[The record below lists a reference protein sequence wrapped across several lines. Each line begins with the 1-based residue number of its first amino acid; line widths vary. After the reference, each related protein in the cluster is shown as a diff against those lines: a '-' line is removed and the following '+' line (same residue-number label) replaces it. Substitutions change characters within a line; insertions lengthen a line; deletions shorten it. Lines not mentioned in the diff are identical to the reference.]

1 MEDTLQI
8 SINKTSQ
15 SRVQNLNYHDI
26 QFGREYSDHMLIANF
41 KNGEWENP
49 HIEPYGNLSLS
60 PANPAIHYGQSIFE
74 GLKAYKHSDGKISI
88 FRPKANY
95 DRMNISAKRMVMP
108 HIPEEVFM
116 GGLTEL
122 LKPELLKLDHK
133 WVPDVEGTS
142 LYIRPFMFAT
152 DEFIGVRPS
161 QDYKFMIITTP
172 VGAYYSKPVRVKV
185 ETHYTRAV
193 KGGTG
198 YAKTAGNYAASL
210 YPAKLAQD
218 AGYDQLIWTDGQSH
232 TLIEESGTMNIMFIL
247 NDALVTAPIGDTIL
261 DGITRDSVLTLAK
274 DWGMKVEER
283 PLSVTEMVEGLQSGT
298 LKEAFGVGTAA
309 TIASIEVIAND
320 GIDYKLDESGREF
333 SQKMLNAL
341 TDIRLGRAEEFGQG
355 RRQIWLELFYLTR
368 KIHVDSFAQILG
380 V

>member
-8 SINKTSQ
+8 TINKTLQ
-15 SRVQNLNYHDI
+15 SRVQNLDYNNI
-26 QFGREYSDHMLIANF
+26 QFAREYSDHMLVTDF
-41 KNGEWENP
+41 KGGEWENP
-49 HIEPYGNLSLS
+49 EIIPYGNLSLS

-74 GLKAYKHSDGKISI
+74 GLKAYKHANGKISI

-95 DRMNISAKRMVMP
+95 NRMNVSAKRMVMP
-108 HIPEEVFM
+108 HIPEEIFM
-116 GGLTEL
+116 DGLTEL
-122 LKPELLKLDHK
+122 LRLDQK
-133 WVPDVEGTS
+133 WVPDVDGTS
-142 LYIRPFMFAT
+142 LYIRPFLFAT

-172 VGAYYSKPVRVKV
+172 VGAYYSKPVKVKV

-210 YPAKLAQD
+210 YPAMLAQKD
-218 AGYDQLIWTDGQSH
+218 GYDQLIWTDGQNH
-232 TLIEESGTMNIMFIL
+232 ELIEESGTMNIMFIL
-247 NDALVTAPIGDTIL
+247 NDALVTAPTGDTIL

-283 PLSVTEMVEGLQSGT
+283 PLSVKEMVEGLESGA

-309 TIASIEVIAND
+309 TIAHIEVIASD
-320 GIDYKLDESGREF
+320 GIDYKLDESGRVF
-333 SQKMLNAL
+333 SQKMLKAL
-341 TDIRLGRAEEFGQG
+341 TDIRLGLAEDKFGWNYY
-355 RRQIWLELFYLTR
+355 I
-368 KIHVDSFAQILG
+368 
-380 V
+380 

>member
-8 SINKTSQ
+8 IINKTTQ
-15 SRVQNLNYHDI
+15 SRVGNLDYNDI
-26 QFGREYSDHMLIANF
+26 QFAREYADHMLVTDF
-41 KNGEWENP
+41 KGGAWQTTE
-49 HIEPYGNLSLS
+49 IMPYGNLSLS

-74 GLKAYKHSDGKISI
+74 GLKAYKHADGKISV

-95 DRMNISAKRMVMP
+95 DRMNVSAKRMVMP

-116 GGLTEL
+116 DGLT
-122 LKPELLKLDHK
+122 ELLKLDHK
-133 WVPDVEGTS
+133 WVPDLDGTS
-142 LYIRPFMFAT
+142 LYIRPFLFAT

-172 VGAYYSKPVRVKV
+172 VGAYYSKPVKVKV

-218 AGYDQLIWTDGQSH
+218 AGYDQLLWTDGQNH
-232 TLIEESGTMNIMFIL
+232 ELIEESGTMNIMFIL
-247 NDALVTAPIGDTIL
+247 NGALVTAPIGDTIL
-261 DGITRDSVLTLAK
+261 DGITRDSVLTLAR
-274 DWGMKVEER
+274 DWGIKIEER
-283 PLSVTEMVEGLQSGT
+283 ALSVTEMVEGLKSGA

-320 GIDYKLDESGREF
+320 GVDYQLDESGREF
-333 SQKMLNAL
+333 SKKLLKEL
-341 TDIRLGRAEEFGQG
+341 TDIRLGRTEDKFGWNYY
-355 RRQIWLELFYLTR
+355 I
-368 KIHVDSFAQILG
+368 
-380 V
+380 

>member
-1 MEDTLQI
+1 MQDALQI
-8 SINKTSQ
+8 TINRTPK
-15 SRVQNLNYHDI
+15 SRIQNLDYQNI
-26 QFGREYSDHMLIANF
+26 QFAREYSDHMLVADF
-41 KNGEWENP
+41 KGGEWQNP
-49 HIEPYGNLSLS
+49 EIMAYGNLSLS

-95 DRMNISAKRMVMP
+95 DRMNVSAKRMVMP
-108 HIPEEVFM
+108 HIPEEIFM
-116 GGLTEL
+116 DGLTEL
-122 LKPELLKLDHK
+122 LRLDHK
-133 WVPDVEGTS
+133 WVPDLEGTS
-142 LYIRPFMFAT
+142 LYIRPFLFAT

-172 VGAYYSKPVRVKV
+172 VGAYYSKPVKVKV

-210 YPAKLAQD
+210 YPAMLAQND
-218 AGYDQLIWTDGQSH
+218 GYDQLIWTDGQNH
-232 TLIEESGTMNIMFIL
+232 ELIEESGTMNIMFIL
-247 NDALVTAPIGDTIL
+247 NGALVTAPTGDTIL

-274 DWGMKVEER
+274 EWGMKVEER
-283 PLSVTEMVEGLQSGT
+283 PLSVTEMVEGLQSGA

-309 TIASIEVIAND
+309 TIAPIEVIAND

-333 SQKMLNAL
+333 SQKMLTAL
-341 TDIRLGRAEEFGQG
+341 NDIRLGVAEDKFGWNFF
-355 RRQIWLELFYLTR
+355 I
-368 KIHVDSFAQILG
+368 
-380 V
+380 

>member
-8 SINKTSQ
+8 NINKTQ
-15 SRVQNLNYHDI
+15 HPRVQNLDYHDI
-26 QFGREYSDHMLIANF
+26 QFAREYSDHMLMADF
-41 KNGEWENP
+41 KNGAWQDP

-74 GLKAYKHSDGKISI
+74 GLKAYKHEDGRVSV

-95 DRMNISAKRMVMP
+95 SRMNVSAKRMVMP
-108 HIPEEVFM
+108 HIPEEIFM
-116 GGLTEL
+116 DGLI
-122 LKPELLKLDHK
+122 ELLKLDYK

-142 LYIRPFMFAT
+142 LYIRPFLFAT

-161 QDYKFMIITTP
+161 QNYKFMIITTP

-218 AGYDQLIWTDGQSH
+218 AGYDQLIWTDGQNH

-247 NDALVTAPIGDTIL
+247 NDALVTAPTGDTIL

-283 PLSVTEMVEGLQSGT
+283 PLSVTEMVEGLQSGA

-309 TIASIEVIAND
+309 TIAPIEIIAND
-320 GIDYKLDESGREF
+320 GIDYKLEESGREF
-333 SQKMLNAL
+333 SQKMLKTL
-341 TDIRLGRAEEFGQG
+341 TDIRLGRAEDKFGWNYF
-355 RRQIWLELFYLTR
+355 I
-368 KIHVDSFAQILG
+368 
-380 V
+380 

>member
-8 SINKTSQ
+8 NINKTQ
-15 SRVQNLNYHDI
+15 HPRVQNLDYHDI
-26 QFGREYSDHMLIANF
+26 QFAREYSDHMLMADF
-41 KNGEWENP
+41 KNGAWQDP

-74 GLKAYKHSDGKISI
+74 GLKAYKHEDGRVSV

-95 DRMNISAKRMVMP
+95 SRMNVSAKRMVMP
-108 HIPEEVFM
+108 HIPEEIFM
-116 GGLTEL
+116 DGLI
-122 LKPELLKLDHK
+122 ELLKLDYK

-142 LYIRPFMFAT
+142 LYIRPFLFAT

-161 QDYKFMIITTP
+161 QNYKFMIITTP

-218 AGYDQLIWTDGQSH
+218 AGYDQLIWTDGQNH

-247 NDALVTAPIGDTIL
+247 NDALVTAPTGDTIL

-283 PLSVTEMVEGLQSGT
+283 PLSVTEMVEGLQSGA

-309 TIASIEVIAND
+309 TIAPIEIIAND

-333 SQKMLNAL
+333 SQKMLKTL
-341 TDIRLGRAEEFGQG
+341 TDIRLGRAEDKFGWNYF
-355 RRQIWLELFYLTR
+355 I
-368 KIHVDSFAQILG
+368 
-380 V
+380 

>member
-1 MEDTLQI
+1 MQDTLQI
-8 SINKTSQ
+8 TINKTSQ
-15 SRVQNLNYHDI
+15 SRVQNLDYHDI
-26 QFGREYSDHMLIANF
+26 QFAREYSDHMLVADF
-41 KNGEWENP
+41 KGGDWQSPE
-49 HIEPYGNLSLS
+49 IMPYGNLSLS

-74 GLKAYKHSDGKISI
+74 GLKAYKHANGKISI

-108 HIPEEVFM
+108 HIPEEIFM
-116 GGLTEL
+116 DGLIEL
-122 LKPELLKLDHK
+122 LRLDHK

-142 LYIRPFMFAT
+142 LYIRPFLFAT

-172 VGAYYSKPVRVKV
+172 VGAYYSKPVKVKV
-185 ETHYTRAV
+185 ETHYTRAA

-210 YPAKLAQD
+210 YPAMLAQKD
-218 AGYDQLIWTDGQSH
+218 GYDQLIWTDGQNH
-232 TLIEESGTMNIMFIL
+232 ELIEESGTMNIMFIL
-247 NDALVTAPIGDTIL
+247 NDALVTAPTGDTIL

-283 PLSVTEMVEGLQSGT
+283 PLSVTEMVEGLQNGT

-309 TIASIEVIAND
+309 TIAPIEVIAND

-333 SQKMLNAL
+333 SQKLLKSL
-341 TDIRLGRAEEFGQG
+341 TDIRLGLEDDKFGWNYY
-355 RRQIWLELFYLTR
+355 I
-368 KIHVDSFAQILG
+368 
-380 V
+380 

>member
-8 SINKTSQ
+8 SINKTQ
-15 SRVQNLNYHDI
+15 HPRVQNLDYSNI
-26 QFGREYSDHMLIANF
+26 QFAREYSDHMLIADF
-41 KNGEWENP
+41 KNGEWKKP

-74 GLKAYKHSDGKISI
+74 GLKAYKHDDGKISV

-95 DRMNISAKRMVMP
+95 NRMNISAKRMVMP
-108 HIPEEVFM
+108 HIPEEIFM
-116 GGLTEL
+116 DGLTEL
-122 LKPELLKLDHK
+122 LKLDQA
-133 WVPDVEGTS
+133 WVPDLDGTS
-142 LYIRPFMFAT
+142 LYIRPFLFAT

-218 AGYDQLIWTDGQSH
+218 AGYDQLIWTDGQNH
-232 TLIEESGTMNIMFIL
+232 TQVEESGTMNIMFIL
-247 NDALVTAPIGDTIL
+247 NDALVTVPTSDTIL
-261 DGITRDSVLTLAK
+261 DGITRDSVLALAK
-274 DWGMKVEER
+274 NWGMKVEER
-283 PLSVTEMVEGLQSGT
+283 PLSVAEMVEGLKSGA
-298 LKEAFGVGTAA
+298 LQEAFGVGTAA
-309 TIASIEVIAND
+309 TIAPIEVIANE
-320 GIDYKLDESGREF
+320 GVDYTLDESGRVF
-333 SQKMLNAL
+333 SKKMLKAL
-341 TDIRLGRAEEFGQG
+341 TDIRLGRAEDKFGWNYF
-355 RRQIWLELFYLTR
+355 I
-368 KIHVDSFAQILG
+368 
-380 V
+380 